1 VKILAESGLTAKIL
15 EGVEVGKLLVSCNE
29 FSEPEGQIQAE
40 ILGRRSLKAFDL
52 WFNPFC

>member
-40 ILGRRSLKAFDL
+40 ILGRRSLKPGFCITNWAF
-52 WFNPFC
+52 